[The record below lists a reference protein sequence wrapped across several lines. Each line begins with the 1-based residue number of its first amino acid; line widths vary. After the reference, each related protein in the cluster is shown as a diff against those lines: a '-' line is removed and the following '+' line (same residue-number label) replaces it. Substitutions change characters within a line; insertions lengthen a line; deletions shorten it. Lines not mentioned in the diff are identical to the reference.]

1 MDGEDGGGKGVA
13 DVQEEEHSN
22 GGGLKLLLRRK
33 GEISGRLTAAPP
45 RPPSTARPTSSL
57 SCSSRTKRPWPV
69 IS

>member
-45 RPPSTARPTSSL
+45 RPPSTARPT
-57 SCSSRTKRPWPV
+57 
-69 IS
+69 